1 MRIDFNALAIRVS
14 QREGGRRQID
24 ITQIREL
31 QRILFEELAAI
42 PEEDVLETLA
52 SVRGNV
58 EKRLVADAT
67 PEPMNGEVENEN
79 GGVA

>member
-1 MRIDFNALAIRVS
+1 MKIDFNALAIRVS

-24 ITQIREL
+24 VTQIREL
-31 QRILFEELAAI
+31 QRILFEELATI

-52 SVRGNV
+52 LVRGNV
-58 EKRLVADAT
+58 EKRLVADAQ
-67 PEPMNGEVENEN
+67 PEPMGGEVEN